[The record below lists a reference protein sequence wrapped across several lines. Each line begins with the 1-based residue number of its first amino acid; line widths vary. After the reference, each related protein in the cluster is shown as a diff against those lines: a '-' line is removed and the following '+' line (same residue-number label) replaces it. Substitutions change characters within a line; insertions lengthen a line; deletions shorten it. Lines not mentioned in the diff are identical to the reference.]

1 MRYIVSSA
9 LIALT
14 LLLSCSD
21 SKKTASEKAKGDL
34 SLNFAFDVEIINNQ
48 MPSLSPNENTAY
60 CIVNLSPKTGVFE
73 ANWKIKKFVF
83 NTVSYFTFDDNE
95 LKGKGEKQYI
105 NNVREITLED
115 KNKIVVIFENDKKE
129 TIQFSV
135 DNVPVLV
142 VH

>member
-60 CIVNLSPKTGVFE
+60 CIVNLSPKIGVFE

>member
-105 NNVREITLED
+105 NNVREITLEE
-115 KNKIVVIFENDKKE
+115 KNRIVVIFENDKKE